1 MNNGIPTLYWIFR
14 WSWSL
19 VHLIILGVFAYL
31 VLDWALTDNHAID
44 ALTDWLNWSESL
56 REYLSGLVR
65 YPWE

>member
-1 MNNGIPTLYWIFR
+1 MKNGIPTLYWIFR

-19 VHLIILGVFAYL
+19 VH
-31 VLDWALTDNHAID
+31 LTDNHAID